1 MDSPGSVN
9 SWNGSSAATAATAI
23 SLKSL
28 ENYSLSRH
36 ATMGYAPAVG
46 LESIMKAV
54 IAGPSED
61 YSTSVLVRR
70 LLVDEAFA
78 YWPRYAIAFALMGI
92 AAAATALTAYLLG
105 TMTNE
110 AYVNHNFHGI
120 VVIGVIAIVIF
131 AAKGFATY
139 GAAVMLSWIGNSIV
153 ANNQRRLFDKLLQQ
167 NVGFFADR
175 HSSEFI
181 ARLTTGAAAVGQV
194 INLLITAI
202 GRDLMS
208 LIGLSIVMVV
218 QDPVMSLIGFVGA
231 PPAFFFLRKLI
242 RRVRNIAR
250 NQFTGGTQIIE
261 TMQEALQ
268 GLRMVKAFALEDEMR
283 HRLDKSVGNVQH
295 ESNKMAR
302 VSNRASPLME
312 MLGGITVALATIYGG
327 YRVIETGAT
336 PGEFVSFLAAFLLA
350 YEPAKRLAR
359 LNIDLNNNLVG
370 VRVLYEIIDSPSG
383 EPNDDNLPELKLTK
397 ARIEFAEVS
406 FSYRGDTPVLRGMS
420 FVAEPGKVTALVG
433 PSGGGK
439 STVLNLLLRFY
450 DVDSGGIL
458 IDGQNIAS
466 VSRRSL
472 RQQLAYVGQ
481 IVHLF
486 RGTIRENIAL
496 GKLGAADS
504 EVIAAAKAAH
514 GHDFITSFPAGYD
527 TPVGEHGLQLSG
539 GQRQRIAIARAL
551 IKNCPIILLDE
562 ATAALDSESEWHVQE
577 ALTELCKGRTTLVIA
592 HRLSTIMHAD
602 CIIVVE
608 NGTVVESGRHDEL
621 LRRRGRYASFYR
633 LQLKEQSPPLA
644 ERKAIAASSG

>member
-1 MDSPGSVN
+1 MM
-9 SWNGSSAATAATAI
+9 AA
-23 SLKSL
+23 
-28 ENYSLSRH
+28 
-36 ATMGYAPAVG
+36 
-46 LESIMKAV
+46 
-54 IAGPSED
+54 IAEVSQR
-61 YSTSVLVRR
+61 YSTYALVRR
-70 LLVDEAFA
+70 LLVDEALG

-110 AYVNHNFHGI
+110 AYVNRNFHGI
-120 VVIGVIAIVIF
+120 VVIGAIAAAIF

-139 GAAVMLSWIGNSIV
+139 GSAVTLSSIGNSII
-153 ANNQRRLFDKLLQQ
+153 AGNQRRLFNNLLQQ
-167 NVGFFADR
+167 NIGFFADR

-181 ARLTTGAAAVGQV
+181 ARLTTGAAAVSQV
-194 INLLITAI
+194 INLLITAV

-208 LIGLSIVMVV
+208 LIGLTIVMIV
-218 QDPVMSLIGFVGA
+218 QDPIMSLIGFVMA

-250 NQFTGGTQIIE
+250 MQFTGGTHIIE

-283 HRLDKSVGNVQH
+283 RRLDKSVADVQH

-312 MLGGITVALATIYGG
+312 MLGGFAIALATIYGG

-336 PGEFVSFLAAFLLA
+336 PGAFVSFLAAFLLA

-370 VRVLYEIIDSPSG
+370 VRVLYEIIDSPPG
-383 EPNDDNLPELKLTK
+383 EPNDDNLPPLELTT
-397 ARIEFAEVS
+397 ARIQFVDVHFA
-406 FSYRGDTPVLRGMS
+406 YRHDTPVLRGMN
-420 FVAEPGKVTALVG
+420 FVAQPGAVTALVG

-450 DVDSGGIL
+450 EADGGQVL
-458 IDGQNIAS
+458 IDGQDVAS

-472 RQQLAYVGQ
+472 RSEIAYVGQ

-496 GKLGAADS
+496 GKLGASDA
-504 EVIAAAKAAH
+504 EIVAAAKAAH
-514 GHDFITSFPAGYD
+514 AHDFIIGFPAGYN

-562 ATAALDSESEWHVQE
+562 ATAALDSESERHVQE
-577 ALTELCKGRTTLVIA
+577 ALAELCKGRTTLVIA

-602 CIIVVE
+602 SILVVE
-608 NGTVVESGRHDEL
+608 NGTVVESGRHEEL
-621 LRRRGRYASFYR
+621 LRKGGRYASFYR
-633 LQLKEQSPPLA
+633 LQLKEQSPPRA
-644 ERKAIAASSG
+644 EPVPIAVTSR